1 MHSYGNK
8 VAEGMN
14 FVQFTQSRIARL
26 GPLYVVGLA
35 LGIAATLLS
44 MNANP
49 NSPIQPHNLAK
60 AASLNMIVMP
70 YFNREHW
77 PFGNETIHGTVFPL
91 NDPAWSLFFEM
102 FVNLVFFVYLYKY
115 RKINLA
121 VSVAIAGFCFVAL
134 TLYLHQLNPG
144 ARGDF
149 FWLGFPRVIFEF
161 FLGVLIYQAYH
172 RYKEFPPPVSLGL
185 LAIVSAG
192 FFSTKGA
199 IALVNALV
207 LAPLLIA
214 ILAKAVI
221 SGAGV
226 SWCKWLGD
234 ISYPLY
240 VTHFPVYRLLYD
252 AGIMREAT
260 PVAQTCCYAGIAV
273 FLAVILVKLDAIIR
287 GALAANRIA
296 RLNSVES

>member
-1 MHSYGNK
+1 
-8 VAEGMN
+8 
-14 FVQFTQSRIARL
+14 
-26 GPLYVVGLA
+26 
-35 LGIAATLLS
+35 
-44 MNANP
+44 
-49 NSPIQPHNLAK
+49 
-60 AASLNMIVMP
+60 
-70 YFNREHW
+70 
-77 PFGNETIHGTVFPL
+77 
-91 NDPAWSLFFEM
+91 
-102 FVNLVFFVYLYKY
+102 
-115 RKINLA
+115 
-121 VSVAIAGFCFVAL
+121 
-134 TLYLHQLNPG
+134 
-144 ARGDF
+144 
-149 FWLGFPRVIFEF
+149 
-161 FLGVLIYQAYH
+161 
-172 RYKEFPPPVSLGL
+172 
-185 LAIVSAG
+185 
-192 FFSTKGA
+192 
-199 IALVNALV
+199 V